1 MNARSGV
8 LRLFVAAYPPV
19 ERSGALIRA
28 AGASGVLGPGD
39 RPVRA
44 EQVHLTLVFLGSVR
58 GREVRNVGE
67 SIARSVSGVEPF
79 TLRPGRLMLL
89 PERGHPRVLAVA
101 TDAPAGL
108 LEVQRRLATRLA
120 RPKGERSREAFL
132 PHLTLAR
139 LDQQARRPDLK
150 VEALPALDE
159 AAAEPFEVREVRLM
173 SSVLSALGGDGGG
186 GGGARHECVMA
197 LPLG

>member
-1 MNARSGV
+1 MNARSGM

-19 ERSGALIRA
+19 ERAEALARFA
-28 AGASGVLGPGD
+28 AGSGVLGPGD
-39 RPVRA
+39 RPVRP

-58 GREVRNVGE
+58 GRDVRNVGE
-67 SIARSVSGVEPF
+67 SIARSVSGVEAFMLKPE
-79 TLRPGRLMLL
+79 RLVLL
-89 PERGHPRVLAVA
+89 PQRGHPRVLAVE

-120 RPKGERSREAFL
+120 RPKGDRAPERFL

-139 LDQQARRPDLK
+139 FDQQAARPDLRS
-150 VEALPALDE
+150 EALPVLDAATAE
-159 AAAEPFEVREVRLM
+159 AFEVREVRLM
-173 SSVLSALGGDGGG
+173 SSVLSAVGGGG

-197 LPLG
+197 VPLG